1 MAPIARANEV
11 YKRDGEKIEETMSR
25 TSRTYQFNHVYEN
38 NAIPNTNCH
47 PERSEAKPSAVEGP
61 AVSLGDLSSAVGQ
74 PLAELLRCPEIIIEI
89 YCQSCVSWHQIFSS

>member
-1 MAPIARANEV
+1 MLERTKFTSEM
-11 YKRDGEKIEETMSR
+11 REKIEAMMSLHNVGGL
-25 TSRTYQFNHVYEN
+25 FNQCDEN

-74 PLAELLRCPEIIIEI
+74 PLAQLLRRPEIIIENLLPI
-89 YCQSCVSWHQIFSS
+89 LRLLAPDFFDL